1 MSSRYVSSQT
11 ILRVVVLTFALQFNF
26 YDHSK
31 IILSSHG
38 MLITHID
45 RHYALT
51 RHTLSDIMA
60 ASLRPAPSPAA
71 PAAEIEQAKTMQRL
85 LEKVQYCRDVLVTIV
100 NAAQAQGK
108 ASGEGQGDEKER
120 DGEGVSPKVQT
131 LTSKASK
138 MSLR

>member
-1 MSSRYVSSQT
+1 
-11 ILRVVVLTFALQFNF
+11 
-26 YDHSK
+26 
-31 IILSSHG
+31 

-71 PAAEIEQAKTMQRL
+71 SAAEIEQAKTMQRL

-108 ASGEGQGDEKER
+108 ESGEAQGDEKER
-120 DGEGVSPKVQT
+120 VVVSSREVVTVKARKTPMGVERHRI
-131 LTSKASK
+131 ASVLETWRWD
-138 MSLR
+138 ST